1 MRERI
6 ASYFRSTQLPPE
18 VKYHKNRKGKIL
30 LHIGDVPWKAY
41 PYIMKMIRQIKPDI
55 LVHTGDMVDNRKVRR
70 KPEDIP
76 YYKKQAPKLI
86 TCMEKYAGEV
96 YIVPGN
102 NDIKDFLTEKIT
114 KTRIIDANTV
124 VNIEGIDFLLC
135 HAVSDI
141 DGEAQIYLYGH
152 GPTGDN
158 HTFEEDGKYYCNAY
172 FAPTVVFMDEVR
184 CIRLRHYTDYVRTSK
199 TSLK

>member
-1 MRERI
+1 MYKRI

-30 LHIGDVPWKAY
+30 LHIGDIPWKSY

-86 TCMEKYAGEV
+86 ECMEKYAEEV
-96 YIVPGN
+96 YIVLGN
-102 NDIKDFLTEKIT
+102 NDIEDFLTENVT
-114 KTRIIDANTV
+114 KTKIVKSNTIINK
-124 VNIEGIDFLLC
+124 EGIDFLLS
-135 HAVSDI
+135 HAVMDI
-141 DGEAQIYLYGH
+141 NGEAKIYLYGH

-158 HTFEEDGKYYCNAY
+158 HSFDEDGKYYCNAF
-172 FAPTVVFMDEVR
+172 FAPTVVFMDEAR
-184 CIRLRHYTDYVRTSK
+184 CIRLRHHSDKIQIKKRV
-199 TSLK
+199 